1 MTDYNDFPKP
11 KGLNPKPV
19 KPRAQKPRPK
29 PEPKPQPKPVP
40 VYVATRTCGY
50 TFVCDGTKTR
60 LEEGVSPQ
68 VTEAQLRE
76 LIRYK
81 HIREVN

>member
-1 MTDYNDFPKP
+1 MNESPYPKAS
-11 KGLNPKPV
+11 KPYPSPRKKAT
-19 KPRAQKPRPK
+19 KPAPK
-29 PEPKPQPKPVP
+29 PEPQPKPVP

-50 TFVCDGTKTR
+50 TFVCDGAKTR

-81 HIREVN
+81 HVREVK